1 MDAKVVEPSGVS
13 SGLFVVLPCKQKG
26 IVGTEVVVPS
36 GENPGLFVVLPCKQE
51 GIVGTVG
58 TEVVVPSGENP
69 GLFVVLPCKQEDTVG
84 TEAEV
89 PSGESSGLPRVPS
102 TEKPWSRSEQCVA
115 CFACW
120 QDLCQP
126 DGNNCLP
133 GLVNLFFFQTSPI

>member
-1 MDAKVVEPSGVS
+1 MDAEVVEPSGVS

-26 IVGTEVVVPS
+26 I
-36 GENPGLFVVLPCKQE
+36 
-51 GIVGTVG
+51 VG